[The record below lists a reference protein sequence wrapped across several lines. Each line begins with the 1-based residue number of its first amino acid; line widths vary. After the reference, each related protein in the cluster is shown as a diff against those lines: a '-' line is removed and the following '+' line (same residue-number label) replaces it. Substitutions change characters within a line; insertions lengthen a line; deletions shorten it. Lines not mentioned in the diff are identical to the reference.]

1 MKVLGLLLTCLAS
14 APMRLAARATKVF
27 RSMLAASAD
36 TLPRLLAALKVSR
49 RRYLLVAVMNAGLD
63 RMWRLGACRRRPRRT
78 GAGGGQNLSPVRWY
92 FEQSGLNRLDSAA
105 DSVPLSPRCA
115 VPRTVRGGTRWA
127 VHSQ

>member
-63 RMWRLGACRRRPRRT
+63 RMWRLGACRR
-78 GAGGGQNLSPVRWY
+78 GWGWAESLSSTVVLRAIG
-92 FEQSGLNRLDSAA
+92 FEPFG
-105 DSVPLSPRCA
+105 
-115 VPRTVRGGTRWA
+115 
-127 VHSQ
+127 